1 MHHVLL
7 VMAAFGAGTLY
18 LIDSTTWWIRGTGL
32 PGTVG
37 LYVSR
42 TNIYQYFSRFLAL
55 SFNTIVAFA
64 IENGATAFEVCIV
77 LAAGFGLSALAHFAV
92 LMGNDV
98 THKLVSLL
106 NKALMLPEN
115 ALPHDTHLSPFKRR
129 IAGPTALATLFY
141 NLGIA
146 LPLLLAVTFPA
157 YRMSLSY
164 MGQIANA
171 FGTVMF
177 LFLVDQVMYKSLDRG
192 ALAEDLRSY
201 SIGRIVA
208 LALASLL
215 CTILAVFYH
224 YG

>member
-1 MHHVLL
+1 MHDLVLVL
-7 VMAAFGAGTLY
+7 AAFGAGTLY
-18 LIDSTTWWIRGTGL
+18 LIDSTTWWIRGTGR

-55 SFNTIVAFA
+55 SFNMIVAFS
-64 IENGATAFEVCIV
+64 IENGASALKVCLV
-77 LAAGFGLSALAHFAV
+77 LAAGFGLSGVAHLVV
-92 LMGNDV
+92 LMGNGI
-98 THKLVSLL
+98 THWLIALL
-106 NKALMLPEN
+106 NRMLI
-115 ALPHDTHLSPFKRR
+115 LPANPLPPDTHLAPFKRA
-129 IAGPTALATLFY
+129 IAMPTALATLFY

-164 MGQIANA
+164 LGQIANA

-192 ALAEDLRSY
+192 DLAGDLRSY

-208 LALASLL
+208 LVTASLL
-215 CTILAVFYH
+215 CAVMAAVYR
-224 YG
+224 YE